1 MFFFFQAEDGIRDY
15 KVTGVQTC
23 ALPIF
28 LHNLVHISPTGCPHA
43 VQNTSGPAPR
53 EITHD
58 AREPDTPSYRSATTI
73 GSVIEQQWARVKGA
87 ATGGSGLRRG
97 AWYRVVRL
105 SSREAVVAVDAQEV
119 RLPRGALEYASVRP
133 HTWTL
138 VPTPATA
145 RGMAVPAGGPYPGG
159 PGRPPPPPP
168 PRPPPSPPRA
178 PRQKHHP

>member
-1 MFFFFQAEDGIRDY
+1 
-15 KVTGVQTC
+15 
-23 ALPIF
+23 
-28 LHNLVHISPTGCPHA
+28 
-43 VQNTSGPAPR
+43 VQNTSGPPPR

-58 AREPDTPSYRSATTI
+58 AREPDPTSYRSATTI

-87 ATGGSGLRRG
+87 ATAESGLRRG

-105 SSREAVVAVDAQEV
+105 SSREAVVAVEAQEV

-145 RGMAVPAGGPYPGG
+145 RGMAVREGELYAVCPGC
-159 PGRPPPPPP
+159 RT
-168 PRPPPSPPRA
+168 RSPLSGSPQSLRCA
-178 PRQKHHP
+178 RCKDTYKVGWEEWFIRGKR

>member
-1 MFFFFQAEDGIRDY
+1 M
-15 KVTGVQTC
+15 
-23 ALPIF
+23 
-28 LHNLVHISPTGCPHA
+28 
-43 VQNTSGPAPR
+43 QNTSGPAAR

-58 AREPDTPSYRSATTI
+58 AREPDPTSYRSATTI

-105 SSREAVVAVDAQEV
+105 SSREAVVAVEAQEV

-145 RGMAVPAGGPYPGG
+145 RGMPVREGELYAVCPGCRTRSPLSG
-159 PGRPPPPPP
+159 SPQSLRC
-168 PRPPPSPPRA
+168 PRCKDTNKVGWEEWFIRGK
-178 PRQKHHP
+178 R